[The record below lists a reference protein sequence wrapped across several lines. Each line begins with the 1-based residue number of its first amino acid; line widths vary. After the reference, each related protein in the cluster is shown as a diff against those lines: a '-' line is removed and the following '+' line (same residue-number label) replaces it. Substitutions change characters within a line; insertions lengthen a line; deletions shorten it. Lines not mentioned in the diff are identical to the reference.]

1 MATFETTLSQQ
12 GNNTGI
18 EVPEP
23 VVASLESG
31 KKPAVV
37 VDVNGFE
44 YRSTIAV
51 MGGRYLIP
59 FSSDKRAATGLAGG
73 DPITV
78 TLTLDTA
85 PRTVQVPDDLA
96 AALEEAGVR
105 EAFDGLAPSRQKAHV
120 TAVETAKAAD
130 TRDRRVA
137 KIVADLA

>member
-120 TAVETAKAAD
+120 TAVGAAKAAD